1 MSTPSYRQYLQIKS
15 EYPDAI
21 LLYQIGDFYETFYED
36 ARITARELQIVETT
50 KWWGDNERAP
60 LAGIPVHALENYVG
74 KLVARGYKVAICDQI
89 GEVGKGPVERAVTR
103 ILTAGTLSEP
113 NLLPVRQ
120 NNYLVAIA
128 PARFQTGLATVDVS
142 TGEFTVT
149 WFTPDELP
157 AALEAELQRLA
168 PSECL
173 LVEGSRPGAF
183 QMPSETM
190 AVTPC
195 PPYFFE
201 VEAGRERLCRLFS
214 VRSLASHC

>member
-89 GEVGKGPVERAVTR
+89 GEVGKG
-103 ILTAGTLSEP
+103 AG
-113 NLLPVRQ
+113 
-120 NNYLVAIA
+120 
-128 PARFQTGLATVDVS
+128 
-142 TGEFTVT
+142 
-149 WFTPDELP
+149 
-157 AALEAELQRLA
+157 
-168 PSECL
+168 
-173 LVEGSRPGAF
+173 
-183 QMPSETM
+183 
-190 AVTPC
+190 
-195 PPYFFE
+195 
-201 VEAGRERLCRLFS
+201 
-214 VRSLASHC
+214 

>member
-1 MSTPSYRQYLQIKS
+1 MCSIKNRYKSKAERKRMSSPSYRQYLQIKS

-103 ILTAGTLSEP
+103 ILTSGTLSEP
-113 NLLPVRQ
+113 NLLPVRR
-120 NNYLVAIA
+120 NNYLAAIT
-128 PARFQTGLATVDVS
+128 PGRSQT
-142 TGEFTVT
+142 
-149 WFTPDELP
+149 
-157 AALEAELQRLA
+157 
-168 PSECL
+168 
-173 LVEGSRPGAF
+173 
-183 QMPSETM
+183 
-190 AVTPC
+190 
-195 PPYFFE
+195 
-201 VEAGRERLCRLFS
+201 
-214 VRSLASHC
+214 